1 MSHERNIKLLNDR
14 RIVYK
19 RDPVDDVPTHQTDKY
34 MFFEQGTYE
43 CYTLFASKAKITTYK
58 SLKWH
63 LLTLWY
69 LNPDLDQDE
78 FMQIAEIISIK
89 EQGFTSFTIHID
101 LLRKMVYEVS
111 MLDLDEP
118 PKNKLRKVVF
128 KYGCGLT
135 KEQKLSIVGEL
146 IGRSKR
152 IHEDDIYQCMLDLN
166 DLGKKITITQ
176 LALYLECSTRTI
188 HRNMGEQLKREKEL
202 LNQQFRDDTIIGVRS
217 TADDSELYAFVEIPY
232 GKTATNVTVYG
243 NDASLAVNVYE
254 SDINAGALTDK
265 TPGAG
270 CVVGD
275 VCDITDVA
283 YSATNYLAIKVTTVS
298 YTNDIVYGAV
308 VTIT

>member
-19 RDPVDDVPTHQTDKY
+19 RDPVDDVPTHQTDQY

-202 LNQQFRDDTIIGVRS
+202 LNQQ
-217 TADDSELYAFVEIPY
+217 L
-232 GKTATNVTVYG
+232 
-243 NDASLAVNVYE
+243 
-254 SDINAGALTDK
+254 
-265 TPGAG
+265 
-270 CVVGD
+270 
-275 VCDITDVA
+275 
-283 YSATNYLAIKVTTVS
+283 
-298 YTNDIVYGAV
+298 
-308 VTIT
+308 

>member
-19 RDPVDDVPTHQTDKY
+19 RDPITDVPTHETGHY

-43 CYTLFASKAKITTYK
+43 CYTLFASKGKITTYK

-69 LNPDLDQDE
+69 LNPDLDQDD
-78 FMQIAEIISIK
+78 FMQIAEIISVK

-118 PKNKLRKVVF
+118 PKNKLRKVIF
-128 KYGCGLT
+128 KYGSGLT
-135 KEQKLSIVGEL
+135 KEEKLSIVGEL
-146 IGRSKR
+146 IGRTKR
-152 IHEDDIYQCMLDLN
+152 IHKDDIYQCMLDLN
-166 DLGKKITITQ
+166 DLSKKITITQ

-202 LNQQFRDDTIIGVRS
+202 LNQQ
-217 TADDSELYAFVEIPY
+217 L
-232 GKTATNVTVYG
+232 
-243 NDASLAVNVYE
+243 
-254 SDINAGALTDK
+254 
-265 TPGAG
+265 
-270 CVVGD
+270 
-275 VCDITDVA
+275 
-283 YSATNYLAIKVTTVS
+283 
-298 YTNDIVYGAV
+298 
-308 VTIT
+308 